1 VDAHALRAA
10 TRAQCFFVGKRAGRR
25 SVRQETINRLM
36 IRAARKGKRVVRL
49 KGGDPF
55 VFGRGGEEALEL
67 AMAGVA
73 CEIVP
78 GVSSAI
84 AAPALAGIPV
94 THRGVTP
101 GFLVLSGHNM
111 DAFDRG
117 IQSVQPNAVSLI
129 VMMGLAGRAR
139 LADGLVARGWNE
151 GTPAAIVCAAS
162 MPDQWVWTGPLSQL
176 QSAEAPEG
184 LAGVLVI
191 GEVVRVGEMLAAREQ
206 SRSDNE
212 VSYGRNG

>member
-1 VDAHALRAA
+1 
-10 TRAQCFFVGKRAGRR
+10 
-25 SVRQETINRLM
+25 VRQETINRLM
-36 IRAARKGKRVVRL
+36 VRAARRGKRVVRL

-67 AMAGVA
+67 AMAGIP

-78 GVSSAI
+78 GVSAAI

-117 IQSVQPNAVSLI
+117 IQAVQPNAVSLV
-129 VMMGLAGRAR
+129 VMMGLAERASV
-139 LADGLVARGWNE
+139 ADSLVARGWSE
-151 GTPAAIVCAAS
+151 RTPAAVVCAAS
-162 MPDQWVWTGPLSQL
+162 TSEQWTWSGSL
-176 QSAEAPEG
+176 AELPSVDTPGG
-184 LAGVLVI
+184 LPGVLVV
-191 GEVVRVGEMLAAREQ
+191 GEVVRVGEVLAAQER
-206 SRSDNE
+206 SRSHNE